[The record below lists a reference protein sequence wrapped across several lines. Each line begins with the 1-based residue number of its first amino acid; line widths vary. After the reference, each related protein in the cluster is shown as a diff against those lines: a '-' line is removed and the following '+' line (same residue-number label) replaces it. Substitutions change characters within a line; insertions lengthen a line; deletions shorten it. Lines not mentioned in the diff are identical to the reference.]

1 MQSLI
6 KEYIFSIKNFQKE
19 GNFSI
24 KIYITER
31 EKIKPERLE
40 CHTLVLKSYTDH
52 NIQNYGNQE
61 AESHVAIIVCAQS
74 NQTHFLQSKPPQE
87 ADIIKYMMRS
97 ATTAMMMPN
106 LAFFMH
112 IDRSKL
118 REVRLKVTAL
128 AWPEKYRNYSSFRS
142 RTSACPSV
150 GWSAGR

>member
-1 MQSLI
+1 MLI
-6 KEYIFSIKNFQKE
+6 KQKYHQLVLQNAIINKKNIFSPSKIFKKNEISPSKYTLQ
-19 GNFSI
+19 
-24 KIYITER
+24 R

-52 NIQNYGNQE
+52 NIQNNGNQE
-61 AESHVAIIVCAQS
+61 AGSHVAITVCAQS

-87 ADIIKYMMRS
+87 ADIIKYIMRS

-128 AWPEKYRNYSSFRS
+128 AWPEK
-142 RTSACPSV
+142 
-150 GWSAGR
+150 